1 MKPTLKLLLLAISF
15 LMATSSF
22 SQSNANGGKT
32 DIKNIKISTREP
44 KKDISHRPKAPS
56 LQHIDCIYA
65 DENLYISFAIPEGDC
80 NMTVTD
86 METGLSLQYVFD
98 TEESAEIHVGTLS
111 SAYLELE
118 TENGHSYEGW
128 IE

>member
-1 MKPTLKLLLLAISF
+1 MNAKVVTSIFVMSF
-15 LMATSSF
+15 LAFSFNSSRAEG
-22 SQSNANGGKT
+22 S
-32 DIKNIKISTREP
+32 
-44 KKDISHRPKAPS
+44 KKDQTPKPVKVEIKKMSQNVSHRPKAPS
-56 LQHIDCIYA
+56 LQQIDCIYA

-86 METGLSLQYVFD
+86 LATGLSVQYVFD

>member
-1 MKPTLKLLLLAISF
+1 MKLNRLHLISGVLL
-15 LMATSSF
+15 F
-22 SQSNANGGKT
+22 SLWQPSDTKAEFP
-32 DIKNIKISTREP
+32 NIDYDFSVIHIGEKKYPELPKRRRTPST
-44 KKDISHRPKAPS
+44 
-56 LQHIDCIYA
+56 QQIDCIYA
-65 DENLYISFAIPEGDC
+65 DENLYISFAIPEGEC

-86 METGLSLQYVFD
+86 LETGLSLQYVFD
-98 TEESAEIHVGTLS
+98 TDESAEINVGSLS